1 MPFDRI
7 TIINVEPPTNADI
20 NQELQWL
27 GATLGLFGQRDKDS
41 SCFRVFITIVHSAS
55 ENQPLTSDE
64 IADRCGL
71 TRGTVVHHL
80 NKLRDAGLVSPAQQG
95 YSLAA
100 QSIQESLTAMEQ
112 EIQQTLALMRAVA
125 KDIDEKLQ

>member
-7 TIINVEPPTNADI
+7 TLINVQPPRNADI

-41 SCFRVFITIVHSAS
+41 SCFRVFITIINSS
-55 ENQPLTSDE
+55 SQPLTSDE
-64 IADRCGL
+64 IAQRCGL

-80 NKLRDAGLVSPAQQG
+80 NKLRDAGLVAPATQG

-100 QSIQESLTAMEQ
+100 TSIQESLQAMEE

-125 KDIDEKLQ
+125 KDIDKKLQ